1 MARESQRDEYLRKAN
16 EADIQKKLAK
26 DDATK
31 ASWELVVVGFLE
43 LADLAA
49 TQKGG
54 PDLS

>member
-49 TQKGG
+49 TQKGR